1 MSLRLRLW
9 IAAAFAAVFFLIPSP
24 DTTAGRAYLGT
35 LKVRE
40 WLLDKDDGPLASVV
54 RDGLLPPLAV
64 EYRLSP
70 PDADVSAEQA
80 AEVARAVTEW
90 TAARRIEQGGDAA
103 LPAVDES
110 QRPLGLL
117 IRAGA
122 NGVRAELA
130 TDGSSTVEKEWAYP
144 SRGSLIPAFLAIILA
159 IATQRIVISLF
170 LGSVAGAAWFLATGG
185 GVVGFTPTL
194 LEALSAPLTGLWH
207 LLTDTLWHDVL
218 GDPHTWLGRDE
229 VEAGKGVEPVWQSD
243 EGFQAR
249 IILFVIFLFM
259 AIGVMSKSGGIQG
272 MVQWISR
279 FAKGPVSTQ
288 LCTWF
293 TGLLIFFDDYSN
305 CIIAGTTMQPL
316 GDKNRVSREKIAY
329 IVDSTAAPIAGLS
342 IFSTWI
348 AYEIT
353 QYRAP
358 LTLVTNEAG
367 EPYLASDAFAVFI
380 QTIPYRFYCLFALML
395 IGMSILMRRDFG
407 PMLKAEVR
415 ARQQGKPI
423 ADDAKPMVGRE
434 LAEMQPPAGAPRR
447 PLNGFLPVG
456 VLVAVTIGLIYYY
469 GAYSV
474 DGVYRVP
481 ADLDGFLARS
491 RWILGNSSTEKALM
505 WSAMWS
511 FVAAAVLTLSQR
523 ILTTTQVFAS
533 ALRSAKSLGIAI
545 VILMLAWCIGRTCKD
560 LGTAFYLTA
569 AFRDFMSAAILPI
582 LMFLLAGLIAFA
594 TGTSYGTMAILLPNV
609 VVLSHTIGAESSF
622 GGPALM
628 ILTIGSV
635 LEGSIFGDHCSPI
648 SDTTVLSSL
657 GTRCDHLHHV
667 QTQIPYALLTMIT
680 ATVCGYL
687 PMVLLGTSWWWLSLP
702 LGAAVMAGFLL
713 AFGRDASRASA

>member
-1 MSLRLRLW
+1 MNRRLRV
-9 IAAAFAAVFFLIPSP
+9 ITAAAFAVLFFLIPSP
-24 DTTAGRAYLGT
+24 DTTSGRAYLGT

-40 WLLDKDDGPLASVV
+40 WLLDQDGPLNDYVEA
-54 RDGLLPPLAV
+54 GTIPPLAV
-64 EYRLSP
+64 QYVVSP
-70 PDADVSAEQA
+70 ADPAVSEVQARECVRAA
-80 AEVARAVTEW
+80 AEWAAARTIESGTEAGKRAVDPS
-90 TAARRIEQGGDAA
+90 RPPVA
-103 LPAVDES
+103 LT
-110 QRPLGLL
+110 
-117 IRAGA
+117 IRAGDD
-122 NGVRAELA
+122 GVSATLGAEL
-130 TDGSSTVEKEWAYP
+130 VEWAYP

-159 IATQRIVISLF
+159 IATQRIVMSLF
-170 LGSVAGAAWFLATGG
+170 AGSLAGAAWFLATGSG
-185 GVVGFTPTL
+185 AAGAEVAFSDAL
-194 LEALSAPLTGLWH
+194 LSPLSGLWH
-207 LLTDTLWHDVL
+207 LLTDTLWTDIL
-218 GDPHTWLGRDE
+218 GEPHTWLGLGE
-229 VEAGKGVEPVWQSD
+229 TEPVWTSSS
-243 EGFQAR
+243 GFQAR
-249 IILFVIFLFM
+249 IIVFVVFLFM

-279 FAKGPVSTQ
+279 FARGPVSTQ

-316 GDKNRVSREKIAY
+316 GDRNGVSREKIAY

-367 EPYLASDAFAVFI
+367 APYLASDAFAVFV
-380 QTIPYRFYCLFALML
+380 QTIPYRFYCIFALLL
-395 IGMSILMRRDFG
+395 IALSVLMRRDFG

-415 ARQQGKPI
+415 ARQEGKPL
-423 ADDAKPMVGRE
+423 ADDAKPMVGGE
-434 LAEMQPPAGAPRR
+434 IAAMQPPPGAPRR
-447 PLNGFLPVG
+447 ARNGFLPVG
-456 VLVAVTIGLIYYY
+456 VLIAVTLYLIYYY
-469 GAYSV
+469 GAYDSNG
-474 DGVYRVP
+474 DYAVP
-481 ADLDGFLARS
+481 AALEGLLERS
-491 RWILGNSSTEKALM
+491 RWILGQSSTEKALM
-505 WSAMWS
+505 WSALWAL
-511 FVAAAVLTLSQR
+511 VTAAALALGQR
-523 ILTTTQVFAS
+523 ILSPRAVLAS
-533 ALRSAKSLGIAI
+533 AVRSAKSLGIAI
-545 VILMLAWCIGRTCKD
+545 VILMLAWCIGQTCKD

-569 AFRDFMSAAILPI
+569 AFRDLMSAAVLPI

-667 QTQIPYALLTMIT
+667 QTQIPYAMLAMGT
-680 ATVCGYL
+680 ATLCGYL
-687 PMVLLGTSWWWLSLP
+687 PMVTLGPSWWWLSML
-702 LGAAVMAGFLL
+702 LGPAALVGFLL
-713 AFGRDASRASA
+713 VFGRDAGKVSALPASR

>member
-1 MSLRLRLW
+1 MNLRLRL
-9 IAAAFAAVFFLIPSP
+9 ITAAAFALLFFLIPSP
-24 DTTAGRAYLGT
+24 DTTVGRAYLGT

-40 WLLDKDDGPLASVV
+40 WLLDAEGPLNDLVQ
-54 RDGLLPPLAV
+54 DGAIPPLAV

-70 PDADVSAEQA
+70 SDPEIAAVQAADCRRAGEEWAAARTIEAGVPDAERRVDP
-80 AEVARAVTEW
+80 ARPPV
-90 TAARRIEQGGDAA
+90 
-103 LPAVDES
+103 P
-110 QRPLGLL
+110 LL
-117 IRAGA
+117 IRAGDR
-122 NGVRAELA
+122 GVQAQLGAA
-130 TDGSSTVEKEWAYP
+130 TESWAYP
-144 SRGSLIPAFLAIILA
+144 SRGSLIPAFLAIVLA
-159 IATQRIVISLF
+159 IATQRIVMSLF
-170 LGSVAGAAWFLATGG
+170 MGSLAGAAWFLATGMG
-185 GVVGFTPTL
+185 GVGYEVGVGGAL
-194 LEALSAPLTGLWH
+194 LSPLTGLWH
-207 LLTDTLWHDVL
+207 LLSDTLWSDIL
-218 GDPHTWLGRDE
+218 GQPHTWLGLGD
-229 VEAGKGVEPVWQSD
+229 AEPVWTSSA
-243 EGFQAR
+243 GFQAR
-249 IILFVIFLFM
+249 IIVFVVFLFM

-288 LCTWF
+288 VCTWL

-316 GDKNRVSREKIAY
+316 GDKNGVSREKIAY

-358 LTLVTNEAG
+358 LTLVTNEQGA
-367 EPYLASDAFAVFI
+367 PYLASDAFTVFV
-380 QTIPYRFYCLFALML
+380 QTIPFRFYCLFALML
-395 IGMSILMRRDFG
+395 IGLSVLLRRDFG
-407 PMLKAEVR
+407 PMLKAEQR
-415 ARQQGKPI
+415 ARHEGKPL
-423 ADDAKPMVGRE
+423 ADGAVPMVGGDI
-434 LAEMQPPAGAPRR
+434 AEMQPPEGAPRR
-447 PLNGFLPVG
+447 AVNGFLPVG
-456 VLVAVTIGLIYYY
+456 VLIAVTLYLIYYY
-469 GAYSV
+469 GAYDAAGQYV
-474 DGVYRVP
+474 VP
-481 ADLDGFLARS
+481 DALDGLLERS
-491 RWILGNSSTEKALM
+491 RWILGQSSTEKALM
-505 WSAMWS
+505 WSALWALITS
-511 FVAAAVLTLSQR
+511 AALAVVQR
-523 ILTTTQVFAS
+523 ILTVREIVSS
-533 ALRSAKSLGIAI
+533 AVRSARSLGIAL
-545 VILMLAWCIGRTCKD
+545 VILMLAWCIGQTCKD

-569 AFRDFMSAAILPI
+569 AFRDLMSAALLPI

-667 QTQIPYALLTMIT
+667 QTQIPYALLAMGA

-687 PMVLLGTSWWWLSLP
+687 PMVLLGTSWWWLSMLLGP
-702 LGAAVMAGFLL
+702 LALATFLL
-713 AFGRDASRASA
+713 TVGRDPGKPPA

>member
-1 MSLRLRLW
+1 MARAAMNFRLRL
-9 IAAAFAAVFFLIPSP
+9 ITAAAFALLFFLIPSP

-40 WLLDKDDGPLASVV
+40 WLLDQEGPLNAMVI
-54 RDGLLPPLAV
+54 DGKIPPLSV

-70 PDADVSAEQA
+70 ADPEIAAAQAEDCRRAA
-80 AEVARAVTEW
+80 AEWAAARTIEAGRPEDERSVDLARAPV
-90 TAARRIEQGGDAA
+90 
-103 LPAVDES
+103 P
-110 QRPLGLL
+110 LL
-117 IRAGA
+117 IRAGD
-122 NGVRAELA
+122 NGVQAELGAA
-130 TDGSSTVEKEWAYP
+130 TETWAYP
-144 SRGSLIPAFLAIILA
+144 SRGSLIPAFLAIVLA
-159 IATQRIVISLF
+159 IATQRIVMSLF
-170 LGSVAGAAWFLATGG
+170 LGSLAGAAWYLATGMG
-185 GVVGFTPTL
+185 GVGVDVGVGGAL
-194 LEALSAPLTGLWH
+194 LSPVTGLWH
-207 LLTDTLWHDVL
+207 LLSDTLWSDIL
-218 GDPHTWLGRDE
+218 GQPHTWLGLGD
-229 VEAGKGVEPVWQSD
+229 AEPVWTSSA
-243 EGFQAR
+243 GFQAR
-249 IILFVIFLFM
+249 IIVLVVFLFM

-288 LCTWF
+288 VCTWL

-316 GDKNRVSREKIAY
+316 GDKNGVSREKIAY

-358 LTLVTNEAG
+358 LTLVTNEQGA
-367 EPYLASDAFAVFI
+367 PYLASDAFAVFV
-380 QTIPYRFYCLFALML
+380 QTIPFRFYCLFALML
-395 IGMSILMRRDFG
+395 IVLSILLRRDFG
-407 PMLKAEVR
+407 PMLKAEQR
-415 ARQQGKPI
+415 ARHEGKPL
-423 ADDAKPMVGRE
+423 ADGAVPMVGGDI
-434 LAEMQPPAGAPRR
+434 AEMQPPAGAPLRAV
-447 PLNGFLPVG
+447 NGFLPVG
-456 VLVAVTIGLIYYY
+456 VLIAVTLYLIYYY
-469 GAYSV
+469 GAYNA
-474 DGVYRVP
+474 DGVYVVP
-481 ADLDGFLARS
+481 ESLDGLLERS
-491 RWILGNSSTEKALM
+491 RWILGQSSTEKALM
-505 WSAMWS
+505 WSALWAL
-511 FVAAAVLTLSQR
+511 VTAATLAIVQR
-523 ILTTTQVFAS
+523 ILTFSEIVAS
-533 ALRSAKSLGIAI
+533 AVRSARSLGIAI
-545 VILMLAWCIGRTCKD
+545 VILMLAWCIGQTCKD

-569 AFRDFMSAAILPI
+569 AFRDLMSAALLPI

-628 ILTIGSV
+628 VLTIGSV

-667 QTQIPYALLTMIT
+667 QTQIPYALLAMGA

-687 PMVLLGTSWWWLSLP
+687 PMVLLGTSWWWLSMLLGP
-702 LGAAVMAGFLL
+702 LALGAFLMV
-713 AFGRDASRASA
+713 FGRDPGKAPG

>member
-1 MSLRLRLW
+1 MNLPLRL
-9 IAAAFAAVFFLIPSP
+9 ITAAAFAVLFFLIPSP
-24 DTTAGRAYLGT
+24 DNAAGRAYLGT

-40 WLLDKDDGPLASVV
+40 WLLDKNGPLKALQV
-54 RDGLLPPLAV
+54 DGAIPPLAV

-70 PDADVSAEQA
+70 PDPVVSEAQA
-80 AEVARAVTEW
+80 AEVRRTAAEW
-90 TAARRIEQGGDAA
+90 AAARRIETGGNAKT
-103 LPAVDES
+103 PYVDE
-110 QRPLGLL
+110 QRPPLPLL
-117 IRAGA
+117 IRAGSR
-122 NGVRAELA
+122 GVQADTQGPDSVTQA
-130 TDGSSTVEKEWAYP
+130 WAYP

-159 IATQRIVISLF
+159 IATQRIVVSLF
-170 LGSVAGAAWFLATGG
+170 AGSLAGAAWFLATGSG
-185 GVVGFTPTL
+185 GVGVEVGLFEWL
-194 LEALSAPLTGLWH
+194 LSPLTGLWH
-207 LLTDTLWHDVL
+207 LLSDTLWSDIL
-218 GDPHTWLGRDE
+218 GQPHTWLGLG
-229 VEAGKGVEPVWQSD
+229 EAEPVWTSKS
-243 EGFQAR
+243 GFQAR
-249 IILFVIFLFM
+249 IIVFVVFLFM

-358 LTLVTNEAG
+358 LTLVTNEQGA
-367 EPYLASDAFAVFI
+367 PYLASDAFTVFV
-380 QTIPYRFYCLFALML
+380 QTIPFRFYCLFALML
-395 IGMSILMRRDFG
+395 IGLSVLLRRDFG
-407 PMLKAEVR
+407 PMLRAEQR
-415 ARQQGKPI
+415 ARHEGKPI
-423 ADDAKPMVGRE
+423 ADGAVPMVGGDI
-434 LAEMQPPAGAPRR
+434 AEMQPPAGAPRR
-447 PLNGFLPVG
+447 AVNGFLPVG
-456 VLVAVTIGLIYYY
+456 VLIAVTLYLIYYY
-469 GAYSV
+469 GAYDTAGQYV
-474 DGVYRVP
+474 VP
-481 ADLDGFLARS
+481 DALDGLLERS
-491 RWILGNSSTEKALM
+491 RWILGQSSTEKALM
-505 WSAMWS
+505 WSALWALITS
-511 FVAAAVLTLSQR
+511 AALAVVQR
-523 ILTTTQVFAS
+523 ILTVGEIVSS
-533 ALRSAKSLGIAI
+533 AVRSARSLGIAL
-545 VILMLAWCIGRTCKD
+545 VILMLAWCIGQTCED

-569 AFRDFMSAAILPI
+569 AFRDLMSAALLPI

-667 QTQIPYALLTMIT
+667 QTQIPYALLAMGA

-687 PMVLLGTSWWWLSLP
+687 PMVLLGTSWWWLSMLLGP
-702 LGAAVMAGFLL
+702 LALATFLL
-713 AFGRDASRASA
+713 TVGRDPGKPPA

>member
-1 MSLRLRLW
+1 MNLRFRL
-9 IAAAFAAVFFLIPSP
+9 ITAAAFAALFFLIPSP
-24 DTTAGRAYLGT
+24 DNAAGRAYLGT

-40 WLLDKDDGPLASVV
+40 WLLASDGPLAALQV
-54 RDGLLPPLAV
+54 DGAIPPLAV

-70 PDADVSAEQA
+70 PDPVVSEAQA
-80 AEVARAVTEW
+80 AEVRRTAAEW
-90 TAARRIEQGGDAA
+90 AAARRSEAGGGAKT
-103 LPAVDES
+103 PYVDE
-110 QRPLGLL
+110 QRPPLPLL
-117 IRAGA
+117 IRAGSR
-122 NGVRAELA
+122 GVQADTQGPDA
-130 TDGSSTVEKEWAYP
+130 VTQAWAYP

-159 IATQRIVISLF
+159 IATQRIVVSLF
-170 LGSVAGAAWFLATGG
+170 AGSLAGAAWFLATGSG
-185 GVVGFTPTL
+185 GVGVEVGLYESL
-194 LEALSAPLTGLWH
+194 LSPLTGLWH
-207 LLTDTLWHDVL
+207 LLSDTLWSDIL
-218 GDPHTWLGRDE
+218 GQPHTWLGLG
-229 VEAGKGVEPVWQSD
+229 EAEPVWTS
-243 EGFQAR
+243 ESGFQAR
-249 IILFVIFLFM
+249 IIVFVVFLFM

-288 LCTWF
+288 LCTWL

-367 EPYLASDAFAVFI
+367 DPYLASDAFAVFV
-380 QTIPYRFYCLFALML
+380 QTIPFRFYCLFALLL
-395 IGMSILMRRDFG
+395 IGLSVLMRRDFG
-407 PMLKAEVR
+407 PMLAAERR
-415 ARQQGKPI
+415 ARHEGKPI
-423 ADDAKPMVGRE
+423 ADHAKPMVGGE
-434 LAEMQPPAGAPRR
+434 IAAMQPPAGAPRR
-447 PLNGFLPVG
+447 AVNGFLPVG
-456 VLVAVTIGLIYYY
+456 VLIAVTLYLIYYY
-469 GAYSV
+469 GAYDA
-474 DGVYRVP
+474 DGNYAVP
-481 ADLDGFLARS
+481 ETVEGLLARS
-491 RWILGNSSTEKALM
+491 RWILGQSSTEKALM
-505 WSAMWS
+505 WSALWAL
-511 FVAAAVLTLSQR
+511 VTAATLAVGQR
-523 ILTTTQVFAS
+523 ILSLREITAS
-533 ALRSAKSLGIAI
+533 ALRSAKSLSIAI
-545 VILMLAWCIGRTCKD
+545 VILMLAWCIGQTCKD

-569 AFRDFMSAAILPI
+569 AFRDLMSAAILPI

-667 QTQIPYALLTMIT
+667 QTQIPYALLTMGA
-680 ATVCGYL
+680 ATICGYL
-687 PMVLLGTSWWWLSLP
+687 PMVLLGTSWWWLSML
-702 LGAAVMAGFLL
+702 LGIGAMVTFLL
-713 AFGRDASRASA
+713 VFGRDASKPLEQAS

>member
-1 MSLRLRLW
+1 MNLRLRLF
-9 IAAAFAAVFFLIPSP
+9 IAAAFAVLFFLIPSP
-24 DTTAGRAYLGT
+24 DSTTGRAYLGT

-40 WLLDKDDGPLASVV
+40 WLLEKQGPLGGHLV
-54 RDGLLPPLAV
+54 DGSIPQLAV

-70 PDADVSAEQA
+70 PDPAVSAEQA
-80 AEVARAVTEW
+80 AEVGRAAAEW
-90 TAARRIEQGGDAA
+90 AAARRIELGGGAEQPSVDPARA
-103 LPAVDES
+103 PLPV
-110 QRPLGLL
+110 L
-117 IRAGA
+117 IRAGTE
-122 NGVRAELA
+122 GVQADLA
-130 TDGSSTVEKEWAYP
+130 GAGSIEPVSQAWSYP
-144 SRGSLIPAFLAIILA
+144 SRGSLLPAFLAIILA

-170 LGSVAGAAWFLATGG
+170 AGSLVGAAWYLATGSG
-185 GVVGFTPTL
+185 AVGA
-194 LEALSAPLTGLWH
+194 EVSVYDALWSPLTGVWH
-207 LLTDTLWHDVL
+207 LFSDTLWSDVL
-218 GDPHTWLGRDE
+218 GNPASWLSSDE
-229 VEAGKGVEPVWQSD
+229 GGPVWTSD
-243 EGFQAR
+243 SGFQAR
-249 IILFVIFLFM
+249 IIIFVVFLFM
-259 AIGVMSKSGGIQG
+259 AIGVMSKCGGIQG

-279 FAKGPVSTQ
+279 FATGPVSTQ
-288 LCTWF
+288 LCTWA

-367 EPYLASDAFAVFI
+367 DPYLASDAFAVFV

-395 IGMSILMRRDFG
+395 IGMSVLLRRDFG

-415 ARQQGKPI
+415 ARQEGKPI
-423 ADDAKPMVGRE
+423 ADDAKPMVGKE
-434 LAEMQPPAGAPRR
+434 IAEMQPPAGAPRR
-447 PLNGFLPVG
+447 AVNGFLPVG
-456 VLVAVTIGLIYYY
+456 VLIAATLYLIYYY
-469 GAYSV
+469 GAYNAE
-474 DGVYRVP
+474 GVYSVP
-481 ADLDGFLARS
+481 ADLDGVLERS
-491 RWILGNSSTEKALM
+491 RWILGQSSTEKALM
-505 WSAMWS
+505 WSALWA
-511 FVAAAVLTLSQR
+511 FVAAAVLAVTQR
-523 ILTTTQVFAS
+523 ILSLGQVVSS
-533 ALRSAKSLGIAI
+533 ALRSAKSLAIAI

-569 AFRDFMSAAILPI
+569 AFRDLMSAAILPI

-609 VVLSHTIGAESSF
+609 VVLSHTIGAESDF

-628 ILTIGSV
+628 VLTIGSV

-667 QTQIPYALLTMIT
+667 QTQIPYALLTMAT
-680 ATVCGYL
+680 ATICGYL
-687 PMVLLGTSWWWLSLP
+687 PMVLLGTSWWWLSML
-702 LGAAVMAGFLL
+702 LGPAVLAGFLL
-713 AFGRDASRASA
+713 CFGRDASKASAPA